1 MKITNNANLP
11 QAFVN
16 FVSNV
21 RHNGDKTISA
31 TTLLQGDKQIVLT
44 DRHFDEIEEDAADM
58 VWASFGSAFHLL
70 MEKQNDNSFKEEA
83 FEVSIADWKVTGRV
97 DSYDLENEILVDWKT
112 ASVWKVI
119 YGDFE
124 DWRKQGLVYA
134 WLMKQNG
141 LNVKRC
147 RFVALLKDHSKSD
160 AKRKPDYPQKPVYIY
175 EFDVTEEALKETEN
189 FIKNKVLSVSQ
200 AYEKSDDE
208 IVPCSSEERWET
220 LTKWAVMKEGRKT
233 AIRVFEN
240 REDAELLLKSL
251 NGGHFLEERKGESK
265 KCLDYC
271 PCCEFCNFYKEMQK
285 KELETF
291 VRMD

>member
-44 DRHFDEIEEDAADM
+44 NRHFDEIEEDAADM

-70 MEKQNDNSFKEEA
+70 MEKQNDNTFKEEA
-83 FEVSIADWKVTGRV
+83 FEVSITDWKVTGRV

-124 DWRKQGLVYA
+124 DWRRQGLVYA
-134 WLMKQNG
+134 WLMKQNK
-141 LNVKRC
+141 LNVKKC
-147 RFVALLKDHSKSD
+147 RFIAFLKDHSKTD
-160 AKRKPDYPQKPVYIY
+160 AKRKPDYPQKPVYVY

-220 LTKWAVMKEGRKT
+220 LTKWAVMKEGRKS

>member
-97 DSYDLENEILVDWKT
+97 DSYDLENEILIDWKT

>member
-70 MEKQNDNSFKEEA
+70 MEKQEDNSFKEEA
-83 FEVSIADWKVTGRV
+83 FEVSFADWKVTGRV

-112 ASVWKVI
+112 ASVWKVV

-124 DWRKQGLVYA
+124 DWRRQGLVYA
-134 WLMKQNG
+134 WLMKQNK
-141 LNVKRC
+141 LNVRKC
-147 RFVALLKDHSKSD
+147 RFIAFLKDHSKTE
-160 AKRKPDYPQKPVYIY
+160 AKRKPDYPQKPVYVY

-208 IVPCSSEERWET
+208 IEPCSSEERWET

-233 AIRVFEN
+233 AIRVFEKK
-240 REDAELLLKSL
+240 EDAELLLKSL
-251 NGGHFLEERKGESK
+251 NGGHFLEERKGECK

>member
-31 TTLLQGDKQIVLT
+31 TILLQGDKQIVLT

-58 VWASFGSAFHLL
+58 VWASFGLAFHLL
-70 MEKQNDNSFKEEA
+70 MEKQNDNTFKEEA

-124 DWRKQGLVYA
+124 DWRRQGLVYA

-141 LNVKRC
+141 LNVKKC
-147 RFVALLKDHSKSD
+147 RFIAFLKDHSKTD
-160 AKRKPDYPQKPVYIY
+160 AKRKPDYPQKPVYVY

-200 AYEKSDDE
+200 SYEKTDDE

-240 REDAELLLKSL
+240 KEDAELLLKSL

>member
-21 RHNGDKTISA
+21 RHNTPKTISA

-134 WLMKQNG
+134 WLMKQNK
-141 LNVKRC
+141 LNVKKC
-147 RFVALLKDHSKSD
+147 RFIAFLKDHSKAD

>member
-44 DRHFDEIEEDAADM
+44 NRHFDEIEEDAADM

-70 MEKQNDNSFKEEA
+70 MEKQNDNTFKEEA

-124 DWRKQGLVYA
+124 DWRRQGLVYA
-134 WLMKQNG
+134 WLMKQNK
-141 LNVKRC
+141 LNVKKC
-147 RFVALLKDHSKSD
+147 RFVAFLKDHSKTD
-160 AKRKPDYPQKPVYIY
+160 AKRKPDYPQKPVYVY

-220 LTKWAVMKEGRKT
+220 LTKWAVMKEGRKS

-285 KELETF
+285 KEKEIEK
-291 VRMD
+291 